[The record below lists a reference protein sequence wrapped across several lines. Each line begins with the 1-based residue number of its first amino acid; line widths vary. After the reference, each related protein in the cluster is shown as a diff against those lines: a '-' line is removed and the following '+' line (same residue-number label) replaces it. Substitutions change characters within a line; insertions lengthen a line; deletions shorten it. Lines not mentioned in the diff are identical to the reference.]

1 MKSIASPI
9 LIQQI
14 IDAITPHYEPTEA
27 RAIAFRCLDLG
38 WNMSSMD
45 IILKKEV
52 DLPDDWGLRLRRLS
66 DGEPLQYVMGKT
78 YFRNHL
84 FQLNSDT
91 LIPRPETEELVEL
104 VLSHATD
111 TASILDVGTGSGCIP
126 ISLKLGRPSLSVEA
140 WDISEGALT
149 MARQNA
155 TALKAEVKFK
165 QQDIFD
171 WPSTEGN
178 WNMIVSNPPY
188 VTEEEKK
195 EMANHVLDYEPHL
208 ALFVPNDDALKYYA
222 ALADFALERLRQGGY
237 LCLEINQYFGTQTV
251 ELLFSKGF
259 QEVKL
264 IKDFKGNDRMIVA
277 KKSGL

>member
-14 IDAITPHYEPTEA
+14 IDAITPHYEPSEA

-38 WNMSSMD
+38 WNLSSMD

-52 DLPDDWGLRLRRLS
+52 DFPADWSSRLARLAA
-66 DGEPLQYVMGKT
+66 GEPLQYVMGKT
-78 YFRNHL
+78 YFRDHL
-84 FQLNSDT
+84 FQVSADT
-91 LIPRPETEELVEL
+91 LIPRPETEELVDL
-104 VLSHATD
+104 VLSHAPEN
-111 TASILDVGTGSGCIP
+111 ASVLDVGTGSGCIP
-126 ISLKLGRPSLSVEA
+126 ISLKLERPSLSVEA
-140 WDISEGALT
+140 WDISAGALT

-155 TALKAEVKFK
+155 KALEAEVKFK
-165 QQDIFD
+165 EQDIFA
-171 WPSTEGN
+171 WHSSEGN
-178 WNMIVSNPPY
+178 WDVIVSNPPY

-195 EMANHVLDYEPHL
+195 EMANHVLDFEPPL
-208 ALFVPNDDALKYYA
+208 ALFVPNDDALKYYE
-222 ALADFALERLRQGGY
+222 ALADFALERLTPRGY

-264 IKDFKGNDRMIVA
+264 VKDFKGNDRMILA
-277 KKSGL
+277 QKSGL

>member
-38 WNMSSMD
+38 WNLSSMD

-52 DLPDDWGLRLRRLS
+52 DLPDDWDLRLRRLS

-78 YFRNHL
+78 FFRNHL
-84 FQLNSDT
+84 FQVNSDT
-91 LIPRPETEELVEL
+91 LIPRPETEELVDV
-104 VLSHATD
+104 VLSHASEN
-111 TASILDVGTGSGCIP
+111 ASIVDVGTGSGCIP
-126 ISLKLGRPSLSVEA
+126 ISLKLERPSLSVEA

-165 QQDIFD
+165 QQDIFY
-171 WPSTEGN
+171 WPSSEGN
-178 WNMIVSNPPY
+178 WNVIVSNPPY

-208 ALFVPNDDALKYYA
+208 ALFVPNDDALRYYA
-222 ALADFALERLRQGGY
+222 ALADFGLERLSQGGY

-264 IKDFKGNDRMIVA
+264 LQDFKGNDRMIVA

>member
-171 WPSTEGN
+171 WPSSEGN
-178 WNMIVSNPPY
+178 WNVIVSNPPY

-195 EMANHVLDYEPHL
+195 EMANHVLEYEPHL

>member
-14 IDAITPHYEPTEA
+14 IDAITPHYEPSEA

-38 WNMSSMD
+38 WNLSSMD

-52 DLPDDWGLRLRRLS
+52 EVPADWSSRLARLAA
-66 DGEPLQYVMGKT
+66 GEPLQYVMGKT
-78 YFRNHL
+78 YFRDHL
-84 FQLNSDT
+84 FQVSADT
-91 LIPRPETEELVEL
+91 LIPRPETEELVDL
-104 VLSHATD
+104 VLRHAPEN
-111 TASILDVGTGSGCIP
+111 ASVLDVGTGSGCIP
-126 ISLKLGRPSLSVEA
+126 ISLKLERPSLSVEA
-140 WDISEGALT
+140 WDISAGALE

-155 TALKAEVKFK
+155 TALEAEVKFK
-165 QQDIFD
+165 QQDIFA
-171 WPSTEGN
+171 WNSSEGN
-178 WNMIVSNPPY
+178 WDVIVSNPPY

-195 EMANHVLDYEPHL
+195 EMANHVLNFEPPL

-222 ALADFALERLRQGGY
+222 ALADFALERLTPRGH

-264 IKDFKGNDRMIVA
+264 LKDFKGNDRMILA
-277 KKSGL
+277 QKSGL

>member
-14 IDAITPHYEPTEA
+14 TDAISTHYEPSEA

-38 WNMSSMD
+38 WNLSSMD

-52 DLPDDWGLRLRRLS
+52 DLPADWDSRLARLAE
-66 DGEPLQYVMGKT
+66 GEPLQYVMGKT
-78 YFRNHL
+78 YFRDHL
-84 FQLNSDT
+84 FQVNADT
-91 LIPRPETEELVEL
+91 LIPRPETEELVDL
-104 VLSHATD
+104 VLNHATD
-111 TASILDVGTGSGCIP
+111 NASVLDVGTGSGCIP
-126 ISLKLGRPSLSVEA
+126 ISLKLERPSLTVEA
-140 WDISEGALT
+140 WDISAGALD

-155 TALKAEVKFK
+155 KALEAEVKFK
-165 QQDIFD
+165 EQDIFA
-171 WPSTEGN
+171 WPSSEGN
-178 WNMIVSNPPY
+178 WDVIVSNPPY

-195 EMANHVLDYEPHL
+195 EMANHVLDFEPHL
-208 ALFVPNDDALKYYA
+208 ALFVPNDDALRYYA
-222 ALADFALERLRQGGY
+222 VLADIALERLTPRGF

-264 IKDFKGNDRMIVA
+264 VKDFKGNDRMIVA
-277 KKSGL
+277 QKSGL

>member
-38 WNMSSMD
+38 WNLSSMD

-52 DLPDDWGLRLRRLS
+52 DLPADWSSRLARLS
-66 DGEPLQYVMGKT
+66 AGEPLQYVMGKT
-78 YFRNHL
+78 YFRDHL
-84 FQLNSDT
+84 FQVNADT
-91 LIPRPETEELVEL
+91 LIPRPETEELVDL
-104 VLSHATD
+104 VLRHATD
-111 TASILDVGTGSGCIP
+111 NASVLDVGTGSGCIP
-126 ISLKLGRPSLSVEA
+126 ISLKLERPSLSVEA
-140 WDISEGALT
+140 WDISSGALT

-155 TALKAEVKFK
+155 QSLAASVEFK
-165 QQDIFD
+165 LQDIFS
-171 WPSTEGN
+171 WPASEGS
-178 WNMIVSNPPY
+178 WDMIVSNPPY

-195 EMANHVLDYEPHL
+195 EMANHVLDFEPHL
-208 ALFVPNDDALKYYA
+208 ALFVPNDDALKYYE
-222 ALADFALERLRQGGY
+222 ALADFALERLTPCGY

-264 IKDFKGNDRMIVA
+264 LKDFKGNDRMIVA
-277 KKSGL
+277 QKSGL

>member
-14 IDAITPHYEPTEA
+14 TEAISTHYEPSEA

-38 WNMSSMD
+38 WNLSSMD

-52 DLPDDWGLRLRRLS
+52 DLPSDWDARLARLAA
-66 DGEPLQYVMGKT
+66 GEPLQYVMGKT
-78 YFRNHL
+78 YFRDHL
-84 FQLNSDT
+84 FFVSADT
-91 LIPRPETEELVEL
+91 LIPRPETEELVDL
-104 VLSHATD
+104 VLSHAPEN
-111 TASILDVGTGSGCIP
+111 ASVLDVGTGSGCIP
-126 ISLKLGRPSLSVEA
+126 ISLKLERTSLVVEA
-140 WDISEGALT
+140 WDISTAALG

-155 TALKAEVKFK
+155 NALQAEVEFK
-165 QQDIFD
+165 QQDIFA
-171 WPSTEGN
+171 WPASVGI
-178 WNMIVSNPPY
+178 WDVIVSNPPY

-222 ALADFALERLRQGGY
+222 ALADFAIERLTRGGY

-264 IKDFKGNDRMIVA
+264 LQDFKGNDRMIVA
-277 KKSGL
+277 QKSGL

>member
-126 ISLKLGRPSLSVEA
+126 ISLKLERPSLSVEA

-171 WPSTEGN
+171 WPSSEGN
-178 WNMIVSNPPY
+178 WNVIVSNPPY

>member
-38 WNMSSMD
+38 WNLSSMD

-52 DLPDDWGLRLRRLS
+52 DLPDDWDLRLRRLS

-78 YFRNHL
+78 YFRDHL
-84 FQLNSDT
+84 FQVNTDT
-91 LIPRPETEELVEL
+91 LIPRPETEELVNL
-104 VLSHATD
+104 VLRHAPEN
-111 TASILDVGTGSGCIP
+111 ASVLDVGTGSGCIP
-126 ISLKLGRPSLSVEA
+126 ISLKLERPSLSVEA
-140 WDISEGALT
+140 WDISGGALT

-155 TALKAEVKFK
+155 TAFKAEVKFK

-171 WPSTEGN
+171 WPSSEGN
-178 WNMIVSNPPY
+178 WNVIVSNPPY

-222 ALADFALERLRQGGY
+222 ALADFALERLIQGGY

-264 IKDFKGNDRMIVA
+264 LQDFKGNDRMIVA